1 MTAAANATMA
11 TAVPTRQRR
20 RMPGPFE
27 IVSLV
32 LSLALLVVIVYPLVA
47 TLVRSFWVDGTL
59 DLSPFATV
67 LGDPAFLEACRNTG
81 ILFVTAGPLALVVGT
96 FFAWVN
102 ERTDARM
109 GRVATLLPLIT
120 FFIPTIGM
128 AIGWMFLGQET
139 AGFVNV
145 GLRGILSLFGLDL
158 ATGPLNIATW
168 PGMIFMYTVELVPYV
183 YLIMS
188 AALRNVDPSLEEA
201 SRMSGAG
208 PLRTATRVT
217 LPAVGPAL
225 GSAALILLLTTI
237 SLLSIPLTIGT
248 QARINVL
255 SVYVVRLSHEI
266 PGQIPQVVAISVLI
280 VVVVTAAVLL
290 SNRLGR
296 GSRHAT
302 IGGKSGGGA
311 VVRLGGFGWVARAL
325 MIVYLLVAAV
335 LPILALVVV
344 SLEPFWTATI
354 DFSTLSLQHFEDFLF
369 TPHDQ
374 TRAALGNSLQLGLI
388 AATVLIAYATITV
401 IYVNQRRNG
410 VVTGAVRLGT
420 KLPSAISH
428 LVIAISLLIALG
440 GAPFFLNGTYA
451 ILIIAYLVIY
461 IPQASISAEAA
472 RAQVGPELLE
482 ASTMAGAGSTRT
494 TLNVLTPLMAPGL
507 VSGWALVFVLVFGE
521 LTAAAILSGPS
532 NLVVG
537 AVIFNIW
544 DSGVFAQLAV
554 LGTAICVVSGVV
566 VGAVML
572 IRPRR
577 RGRRRSAPPVA
588 PAEISQ

>member
-1 MTAAANATMA
+1 MSAPTMPLSLRRSRR
-11 TAVPTRQRR
+11 VPA
-20 RMPGPFE
+20 PLE

-32 LSLALLVVIVYPLVA
+32 LSLALLVVILYPLIA
-47 TLVRSFWVDGTL
+47 TLARSFIVDGTL

-67 LGDPAFLEACRNTG
+67 LSDPQFLEAARNTG
-81 ILFVTAGPLALVVGT
+81 ILFVTAGTLAIIVGS

-109 GRVATLLPLIT
+109 GRIATLLPLVT

-139 AGFVNV
+139 VGYVNV
-145 GLRGILSLFGLDL
+145 ALRAVLGLFGVE
-158 ATGPLNIATW
+158 AESGPLNIASW

-208 PLRTATRVT
+208 AARTALRVS
-217 LPAVGPAL
+217 LPSVAPAL
-225 GSAALILLLTTI
+225 GSAALMVLLVSI

-248 QARINVL
+248 TARIPVL

-266 PGQIPQVVAISVLI
+266 PGRIPEVVAISVLI
-280 VVVVTAAVLL
+280 VIVVTAAVLL
-290 SNRLGR
+290 NYRMGR

-311 VVRLGGFGWVARAL
+311 VVKLGPLGWVARGL
-325 MIVYLLVAAV
+325 MIAYLLIAAV

-344 SLEPFWTATI
+344 ALQPYWSGTI
-354 DFSTLSLQHFEDFLF
+354 DFSTLSFQHFGNFLF
-369 TPHDQ
+369 APFNQ
-374 TRAALGNSLQLGLI
+374 ARSALVNSLELGLI
-388 AATVLIAYATITV
+388 AATVLMLFATITV
-401 IYVNQRRNG
+401 TYAAQSRKSIVS
-410 VVTGAVRLGT
+410 GAIRFGT

-440 GAPFFLNGTYA
+440 GAPFFLKGSYV
-451 ILIIAYLVIY
+451 ILVIAYLVIY
-461 IPQASISAEAA
+461 IPQASISAESA
-472 RAQVGPELLE
+472 RAQVGEELLE
-482 ASTMAGAGSTRT
+482 ASTMAGAGSART
-494 TLNVLTPLMAPGL
+494 MSRIMTPLMAPGL

-544 DSGVFAQLAV
+544 DSGIFAQLAV
-554 LGTAICVVSGVV
+554 LGTAICVVTGAV
-566 VGAVML
+566 VGTVML
-572 IRPRR
+572 VRPRR
-577 RGRRRSAPPVA
+577 RGRRRPLPQIET
-588 PAEISQ
+588 PIH